1 MKYSNYPCQVE
12 LVKYHLDGMKSGMHT
27 KENAGFMTWNDA
39 CEWAGSVTLSHK
51 VPYVVLELRNL
62 MTNELEKF

>member
-1 MKYSNYPCQVE
+1 MSYTKYPCQVE
-12 LVKYHLDGMKSGMHT
+12 MIKYHLGKEGGLS
-27 KENAGFMTWNDA
+27 KENAGFMTWKDA

>member
-1 MKYSNYPCQVE
+1 MNYTKYPCQVE
-12 LVKYHLDGMKSGMHT
+12 MVKYHLGKGGMT

-39 CEWAGSVTLSHK
+39 CTWAGSVTLSHN

-62 MTNELEKF
+62 ITNELEKF

>member
-1 MKYSNYPCQVE
+1 MNYTKYPCQVE
-12 LVKYHLDGMKSGMHT
+12 MVKYHLGKGGLS

>member
-1 MKYSNYPCQVE
+1 MRYTNYPCQVE
-12 LVKYHLDGMKSGMHT
+12 MVKYDLGKGGMT

-39 CEWAGSVTLSHK
+39 CAWAGSVTLSPN

-62 MTNELEKF
+62 ITNELEKF